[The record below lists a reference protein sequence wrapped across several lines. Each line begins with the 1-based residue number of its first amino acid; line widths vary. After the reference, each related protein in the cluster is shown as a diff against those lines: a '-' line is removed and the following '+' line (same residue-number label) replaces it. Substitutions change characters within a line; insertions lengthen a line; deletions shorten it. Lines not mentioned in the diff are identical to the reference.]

1 VRNSPDQIIR
11 PVAIAL
17 GGLAALFAA
26 VELANTVTPE
36 TPSVPPVTNNPLQA
50 ELSRCRTVTPEEL
63 EIDTMCRAA
72 WAEQRRRFLGLPGD
86 DPEKE

>member
-1 VRNSPDQIIR
+1 MRSSPDQIIR

-63 EIDTMCRAA
+63 EIDTTCRAA

>member
-17 GGLAALFAA
+17 GGLAAIFAA

-50 ELSRCRTVTPEEL
+50 DLSRCRTVTPEEL

>member
-1 VRNSPDQIIR
+1 MRSSSDQIIR
-11 PVAIAL
+11 LVAIAL

-36 TPSVPPVTNNPLQA
+36 TLAKPSASHDPLKA
-50 ELSRCRTVTPEEL
+50 ELSRCRTLTPEKL
-63 EIDTMCRAA
+63 ETDTMCRAA
-72 WAEQRRRFLGLPGD
+72 WAEHRRRFLGLPSN

>member
-1 VRNSPDQIIR
+1 MRNSPDQIIR

-17 GGLAALFAA
+17 GGLAAIFAA

>member
-86 DPEKE
+86 DTEKE

>member
-1 VRNSPDQIIR
+1 MRNSPDQIIR

-17 GGLAALFAA
+17 GGLAAIFAA

-50 ELSRCRTVTPEEL
+50 DLSRCRTVTPEEL

>member
-1 VRNSPDQIIR
+1 MRNSPDQIIR

-26 VELANTVTPE
+26 VELASTVTPE

>member
-1 VRNSPDQIIR
+1 MRNSPDQIIR

-50 ELSRCRTVTPEEL
+50 DLSRCRTVTPEEL